1 MPDNFIVNK
10 NFNNVRFDKWFKQQI
25 INLPNSLIQKLVRT
39 RKIRVNNKK
48 IKTSL
53 RLKEGDKVSVFNLS
67 NLKPTNTKK
76 KLNTK
81 PQIKRGKI

>member
-1 MPDNFIVNK
+1 MSGHK
-10 NFNNVRFDKWFKQQI
+10 GLDKWFKQQI

-53 RLKEGDKVSVFNLS
+53 RYQFIYFPINSGVKV
-67 NLKPTNTKK
+67 NT
-76 KLNTK
+76 LLPSRT
-81 PQIKRGKI
+81 IT

>member
-53 RLKEGDKVSVFNLS
+53 RLK
-67 NLKPTNTKK
+67 
-76 KLNTK
+76 
-81 PQIKRGKI
+81 